1 MVSEPKPA
9 KALLRRA
16 ALLVFSAAASLHAVQ
31 LLGVTPQHFPANELS
46 VWPHPFHFWLL
57 ESLLAIAGVALL
69 VLRARWLALQTWWA
83 SAGPTKQALALV
95 APLFAI
101 QALIGLGFW
110 FTRNQT
116 VDDLGWL
123 RATFWLSA
131 EYRPPAFFAAF
142 QLGLAAWLCWRVRAL
157 ERRSP
162 WGAAAAICLYMG
174 IDEGLGIHEQV
185 GHRIAAFS
193 DAPAFEGVYNW
204 MVFFAPL
211 ALALGLW
218 LAWRFAKVLDRLAM
232 GLLIL
237 AGAMFL
243 SGAVGFEL
251 LESTGSSIDKTYQ
264 ATPAGQLNLLLEEML
279 EFSAVGLAVFVF
291 ARHWLSLGGA
301 VRSAAARPQERPSEV
316 PPRS

>member
-1 MVSEPKPA
+1 
-9 KALLRRA
+9 
-16 ALLVFSAAASLHAVQ
+16 
-31 LLGVTPQHFPANELS
+31 
-46 VWPHPFHFWLL
+46 
-57 ESLLAIAGVALL
+57 
-69 VLRARWLALQTWWA
+69 
-83 SAGPTKQALALV
+83 LV

-142 QLGLAAWLCWRVRAL
+142 QLWLAAWFCWRIRAL

-174 IDEGLGIHEQV
+174 VDEGLGIHEQV

-204 MVFFAPL
+204 LVFFVPL
-211 ALALGLW
+211 ALVLGLW

-232 GLLIL
+232 ALLLL

-243 SGAVGFEL
+243 SGAVGLEL
-251 LESTGSSIDKTYQ
+251 LESVGSSIDRAYQ
-264 ATPAGQLNLLLEEML
+264 TTPEGQLNLLFEEML
-279 EFSAVGLAVFVF
+279 EFSSVGLAVFVF
-291 ARHWLSLGGA
+291 ARHWLSLDGA
-301 VRSAAARPQERPSEV
+301 MRTGAGRPPERAPYE
-316 PPRS
+316 PLGL